1 MSAAA
6 PDPAAPPISITV
18 VHCWSAP
25 RSRSTA
31 LLYSFEAR
39 SNSSCSSKSCPTP
52 TVAIDEPLYRRWLM
66 DKGDAVSRP
75 YTRNM
80 IEGVPPSKNADG
92 REPTEEEARRWAR
105 ERQSLAERIAAGAE
119 TLAAAATNSTE
130 KARGGVVFCKHMAK
144 HAHLY
149 DFDAVA
155 EAGCAVTDESKSWT
169 KPVNMVHKHVLL
181 IRDPVAVLSS
191 WNEAGS
197 VHGHDV
203 TPDEVGIIPLLG
215 IYSALMSRNNGS
227 SSGANGGNDGGGNN
241 VVILDSDDLALRPR
255 ETLSA
260 LCAELDIPYTDAM
273 LTWEAGPHQCD
284 GPWADWWYAN
294 VHQSSGWFGHAKKKE
309 SAEANGEAKDIP
321 SQPLPS
327 TYVPRSSQYRTL
339 NPALLP
345 TLQASLPAYDYLKS
359 LTAGHKSRGPPPGQI
374 YEDPRNEHV
383 LVYVGAPG
391 RGRLI
396 PRSQAGVSPWDSS
409 VQGGDAAWEGL
420 RVYSG
425 RVFKLER
432 HLKRLFKSAKA
443 LGFENVH
450 TKEEVIEAVF
460 RTLAAN
466 GMRDGAHMRL
476 TLTRG
481 EKCTSSMNPKF
492 NVYGTTLIIL
502 AEWKPTEGATTY
514 DNTKGI
520 TLITAS
526 TRRNSPSTVDS
537 KIHHNNMINNILPKI
552 EANLANA
559 ADALMLDLD
568 GFVSET
574 NATNV
579 FMVDDSVLITPHAD
593 HCLPGITRE
602 TVIGLAA
609 ELGIPCEVRR
619 VSLAEFHSADEVFT
633 TGTMGEL
640 TPVTKIDGR
649 VIGTGQRGPVTAR
662 LQEAYKTLPDRP
674 GWSTELPPF
683 SSN

>member
-1 MSAAA
+1 MST
-6 PDPAAPPISITV
+6 PPAITV

-39 SNSSCSSKSCPTP
+39 SNATADDSACP
-52 TVAIDEPLYRRWLM
+52 TVAIDEPLYRKWLI

-75 YTRNM
+75 YTKEM
-80 IEGVPPSKNADG
+80 IDGVPPKKEG
-92 REPTEEEARRWAR
+92 GEEPTEEDVMRWHR
-105 ERQSLAERIAAGAE
+105 ERRSLAERIFD
-119 TLAAAATNSTE
+119 AAATICIH
-130 KARGGVVFCKHMAK
+130 KKQAQGVVFCKHMAK
-144 HAHLY
+144 HSHLY
-149 DFDAVA
+149 DFDAEGEV
-155 EAGCAVTDESKSWT
+155 GCAPASTFFGDGSI
-169 KPVNMVHKHVLL
+169 NLIHKHVLL

-191 WNEAGS
+191 WDDAGT
-197 VHGHDV
+197 VHGNDV
-203 TPDEVGIIPLLG
+203 TPDEVGIIPMLG
-215 IYSALMSRNNGS
+215 IYSTLMSRSRNNS
-227 SSGANGGNDGGGNN
+227 SAGGDGAND
-241 VVILDSDDLALRPR
+241 VVILDSDDLAHRPK
-255 ETLSA
+255 ETLRA
-260 LCAELDIPYTDAM
+260 LCAALDIPYTDSM
-273 LTWEAGPHQCD
+273 LTWDDGPHECD

-294 VHQSSGWFGHAKKKE
+294 VHKSTGWFGH
-309 SAEANGEAKDIP
+309 NPKDKDEGTTAP
-321 SQPLPS
+321 PLPG
-327 TYVPRSSQYRTL
+327 TYVPKSSQYRTL
-339 NPALLP
+339 NPSLLP
-345 TLQASLPAYDYLKS
+345 TLEASLPAYDYLRS
-359 LTAGHKSRGPPPGQI
+359 LTAGHRSRGPPPSEI

-383 LVYVGAPG
+383 LVYIGAPG
-391 RGRLI
+391 RGRI
-396 PRSQAGVSPWDSS
+396 VPRSQARISPWDSS

-420 RVYSG
+420 RVYDG
-425 RVFKLER
+425 KVFKLER

-450 TKEEVIEAVF
+450 SKEEVIEAIF

-481 EKCTSSMNPKF
+481 EKCTSSMNPMF

-520 TLITAS
+520 SLITAS
-526 TRRNSPSTVDS
+526 ARRNSPSTVDS

-552 EANLANA
+552 EANLAHA

-602 TVIGLAA
+602 TVINLAA

-640 TPVTKIDGR
+640 TPVTKVSDIQ
-649 VIGTGQRGPVTAR
+649 VIYIFYV
-662 LQEAYKTLPDRP
+662 
-674 GWSTELPPF
+674 
-683 SSN
+683 